1 MAIPTSIKTLLSG
14 DVVEWARIEIVSF
27 LGPDRS
33 VTQEG
38 LKRYR
43 VSNRRY
49 RTRRFGDEKGSPK
62 PEFETDDDP
71 RYFISRLFVQEAFLK
86 EENTQAG
93 TEKEPKRSQK
103 KEPKKGAEK
112 KLDVLR
118 RMEEN
123 PMITQVKLME
133 EFNLTR
139 EQVQKLIK
147 DLRED
152 GLIERQGSN
161 RSGKWVVKK

>member
-1 MAIPTSIKTLLSG
+1 M
-14 DVVEWARIEIVSF
+14 
-27 LGPDRS
+27 
-33 VTQEG
+33 
-38 LKRYR
+38 
-43 VSNRRY
+43 
-49 RTRRFGDEKGSPK
+49 
-62 PEFETDDDP
+62 
-71 RYFISRLFVQEAFLK
+71 QEAFLK

-133 EFNLTR
+133 EFNLNKKT
-139 EQVQKLIK
+139 
-147 DLRED
+147 
-152 GLIERQGSN
+152 GSETDK
-161 RSGKWVVKK
+161 RFTGRWIDRKTGIQ

>member
-1 MAIPTSIKTLLSG
+1 M
-14 DVVEWARIEIVSF
+14 
-27 LGPDRS
+27 
-33 VTQEG
+33 
-38 LKRYR
+38 
-43 VSNRRY
+43 
-49 RTRRFGDEKGSPK
+49 
-62 PEFETDDDP
+62 
-71 RYFISRLFVQEAFLK
+71 QEAFLK

-133 EFNLTR
+133 EFDLTR
-139 EQVQKLIK
+139 KQVQKLIK

-152 GLIERQGSN
+152 GLVERKGSN

>member
-1 MAIPTSIKTLLSG
+1 M
-14 DVVEWARIEIVSF
+14 
-27 LGPDRS
+27 
-33 VTQEG
+33 
-38 LKRYR
+38 
-43 VSNRRY
+43 
-49 RTRRFGDEKGSPK
+49 
-62 PEFETDDDP
+62 
-71 RYFISRLFVQEAFLK
+71 QEAFLK

-103 KEPKKGAEK
+103 RSRKK

-139 EQVQKLIK
+139 KQVQKLIK